1 MLAWAVT
8 LTLCAS
14 CCAAMAETAENPV
27 PGIGEGLDGSFSMD
41 DVPESYLT
49 EAEHAGRVE
58 KIFYFTTRTCS
69 DRVEDVKSVM
79 VYFPAGYDDSTAS
92 YNVLYLLH
100 GANGSTKSYLDPA
113 KPTEFQCLLD
123 HMIENGDMEPIIVV
137 AATYYPPAGSAQYL
151 PLAEQV
157 KLVADFPRELAEEI
171 VPAVEEQ
178 VRSYAASTSPEDI
191 AASRD
196 HRAIAGFSLGGVATW
211 YVFQQQMRAFKW
223 FLPISEASWDDGKGG
238 TSGILDSDLS
248 AQVLYDAVL
257 AQGYSAEDFKLYVA
271 TGTED
276 TAFDITTRQMISLLG
291 HNDLFKIGGNTNCS
305 MMIGGTHTL
314 SALVTY
320 LYHLQPELFSG

>member
-100 GANGSTKSYLDPA
+100 GANGSTKS
-113 KPTEFQCLLD
+113 
-123 HMIENGDMEPIIVV
+123 
-137 AATYYPPAGSAQYL
+137 
-151 PLAEQV
+151 
-157 KLVADFPRELAEEI
+157 
-171 VPAVEEQ
+171 
-178 VRSYAASTSPEDI
+178 
-191 AASRD
+191 
-196 HRAIAGFSLGGVATW
+196 
-211 YVFQQQMRAFKW
+211 
-223 FLPISEASWDDGKGG
+223 
-238 TSGILDSDLS
+238 
-248 AQVLYDAVL
+248 
-257 AQGYSAEDFKLYVA
+257 
-271 TGTED
+271 
-276 TAFDITTRQMISLLG
+276 
-291 HNDLFKIGGNTNCS
+291 
-305 MMIGGTHTL
+305 
-314 SALVTY
+314 
-320 LYHLQPELFSG
+320 